1 MSDSGRKVDIVAAA
15 IEEAI
20 STGRWPVGSKLRRRP
35 HWSRNWESPETPC
48 AKRYGRL
55 HTPEFCP
62 YVTVAA
68 CTSWRASP
76 VEGLLGRRL
85 ARGDVSRRTEPATR
99 TRGRSR
105 ATCSAAPHPRRSR
118 ADTCSLE
125 CPPRS
130 RRRLHCRSRMALHL
144 SIVEASPQFRTE
156 STSTGESLRRDGFAV
171 AVSVGQGF
179 HVDEH
184 RPLIAAIEERNPDE
198 AARAAGAALDTVIDT
213 VERSLA

>member
-1 MSDSGRKVDIVAAA
+1 MARR
-15 IEEAI
+15 IETPAGDR
-20 STGRWPVGSKLRRRP
+20 TGRGIGSRP
-35 HWSRNWESPETPC
+35 KHHARSW
-48 AKRYGRL
+48 YGRL

-68 CTSWRASP
+68 CTSWRRRRSKDYSGAGSP
-76 VEGLLGRRL
+76 EGDVLDVLSLRRGLEVEAARL
-85 ARGDVSRRTEPATR
+85 AAQRHTPEDLARIH
-99 TRGRSR
+99 
-105 ATCSAAPHPRRSR
+105 AAWNAHPGHVGGFTVE
-118 ADTCSLE
+118 AG
-125 CPPRS
+125 
-130 RRRLHCRSRMALHL
+130 MALHL
-144 SIVEASPQFRTE
+144 SIVEASHNSALIDVYRGVLAAVTD
-156 STSTGESLRRDGFAV
+156 SLS